1 MKDPDGIGEPLVND
15 ISISKSPSEQISSVR
30 LFVMVGFVLLEI
42 TTSSVLAGHTPL
54 LIVHVN
60 VALVPAGNPV
70 TVVVGEVASVI
81 VTSVFGVLHIPL
93 PTPGVFPANVKSVV
107 SHNVWSDPAADV
119 VGF

>member
-1 MKDPDGIGEPLVND
+1 M
-15 ISISKSPSEQISSVR
+15 
-30 LFVMVGFVLLEI
+30 
-42 TTSSVLAGHTPL
+42 

-119 VGF
+119 VGNGSTTQLTLSTLLSHPLPSQFLLDSIIAVPGAAAKLGIVFDHAEKVPPPF